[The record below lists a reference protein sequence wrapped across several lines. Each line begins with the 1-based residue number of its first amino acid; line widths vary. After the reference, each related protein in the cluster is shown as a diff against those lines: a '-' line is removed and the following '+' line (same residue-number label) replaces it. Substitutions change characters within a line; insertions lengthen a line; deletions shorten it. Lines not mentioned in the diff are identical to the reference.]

1 MRRAVRGFSP
11 CVVQRTPCVHF
22 LTFVFLLSSST
33 IASAKV
39 DYLLSSC
46 HIFLILLLLNI
57 FLFLFFWIRLI
68 VSYYDSFKILMQP
81 VSWL

>member
-1 MRRAVRGFSP
+1 MRCEVFLP
-11 CVVQRTPCVHF
+11 CVVHRAPCVHF

-39 DYLLSSC
+39 DYLLSYLY
-46 HIFLILLLLNI
+46 IFLILLLLNI